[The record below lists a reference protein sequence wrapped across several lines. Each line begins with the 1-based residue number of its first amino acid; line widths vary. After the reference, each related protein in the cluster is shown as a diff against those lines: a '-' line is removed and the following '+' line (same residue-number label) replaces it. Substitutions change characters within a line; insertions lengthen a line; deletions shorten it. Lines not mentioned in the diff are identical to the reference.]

1 MNCTLTRR
9 QSSYFNYESVLS
21 FIDATEETSTQFE
34 TCFSWLT
41 ERTRT
46 GPVLM
51 QPSVDVLKR
60 DVIKNFTK
68 PIEKHLCWSLF
79 FKTVTGFQKH
89 HECTRIIPRY
99 M

>member
-51 QPSVDVLKR
+51 
-60 DVIKNFTK
+60 
-68 PIEKHLCWSLF
+68 
-79 FKTVTGFQKH
+79 
-89 HECTRIIPRY
+89 
-99 M
+99 